1 MLHTINKS
9 PFFSNNLESC
19 LRFAKDGDPIMLYE
33 DGVYAVLAGTKIE
46 PAMKDALKKHPVY
59 AIEADVKARGI
70 TKVLES
76 VYLCD
81 YSCFVGLVEQHLVS
95 PWF

>member
-9 PFFSNNLESC
+9 PFVHKNLESC
-19 LRFAKDGDPIMLYE
+19 LRFAKKGDPIMLYE
-33 DGVYAVLAGTKIE
+33 DGVYTVAAGSKIE
-46 PAMKDALKKHPVY
+46 PMVAEALKKHPIY

-70 TKVLES
+70 TKVIDG

-81 YSCFVGLVEQHLVS
+81 YYCFVALVEQHKVY

>member
-9 PFFSNNLESC
+9 PFLYRNLESC
-19 LRFAKDGDPIMLYE
+19 LRFAKKGDPVMLYE
-33 DGVYAVLAGTKIE
+33 DGIYAVTAGSKIE
-46 PAMKDALKKHPVY
+46 STVIEALKKHPIY

-70 TKVLES
+70 TKVIDG

-81 YSCFVGLVEQHLVS
+81 YFCFVALSEQHKVY